1 MPRDYSWARRI
12 LRRDQV
18 TIGELGWMLGVGR
31 HQARRRLLASGLPY
45 KLVTRRWKD
54 PWYVED
60 HWYVRRTYAIP
71 ARTAR
76 IILWRHIERDGRQDL
91 RKFRIRL
98 SERQEADRAR
108 MFRRHLAEAESRPK

>member
-1 MPRDYSWARRI
+1 MACDYSWARRI

-31 HQARRRLLASGLPY
+31 HQARRRLLASGLPCR
-45 KLVTRRWKD
+45 LITRRWRD

-71 ARTAR
+71 ARTAD
-76 IILWRHIERDGRQDL
+76 ILLWQHLERDGRAML
-91 RKFRIRL
+91 RAGRIRL
-98 SERQEADRAR
+98 SERQEADRSR
-108 MFRRHLAEAESRPK
+108 MFRRHLMEAESRPK